1 MAELQQVLAN
11 ARNRAEGTEVCV
23 VAASSDALR
32 AGSGSLAARASVD
45 PSLRDLG
52 LQMHT
57 AGFTTDLLRKR
68 VAVVGAFE
76 AQLVQPTCHATV
88 PCFDTSGEIVEDGEA
103 PTVDLDPGL
112 MPACSASIGYN
123 HSSIHTTR
131 AFVSSAPNLCD
142 VRVANTDIHSC
153 NNNLS
158 SIHTTRALV
167 SSGPNLGDVCVVET
181 DIHSCID
188 TTRAFVSSGPN
199 LAGAQLGY
207 PVPDPV
213 SILDFAVGDNGVAT
227 GLEGMQCVS
236 LDNNHSSILTTR
248 ALVSSCP
255 KLGDVCVANTGI
267 HSCTDTTRALVS
279 SGQNFAGAHLRY
291 PVPDPGCI
299 LDFAVGDDGAATGLA
314 DMQCVSFGNNHSS
327 FQTTRAR
334 LSLGPKLGD
343 VCVANT
349 DIHSCTDT
357 TRAQGR
363 N

>member
-1 MAELQQVLAN
+1 MVP
-11 ARNRAEGTEVCV
+11 
-23 VAASSDALR
+23 ASSDALR

-45 PSLRDLG
+45 PSLGDLG

-57 AGFTTDLLRKR
+57 AGFTTDLLRKL

-153 NNNLS
+153 NNNPS

-267 HSCTDTTRALVS
+267 HSCTDTTRA
-279 SGQNFAGAHLRY
+279 
-291 PVPDPGCI
+291 
-299 LDFAVGDDGAATGLA
+299 
-314 DMQCVSFGNNHSS
+314 
-327 FQTTRAR
+327 
-334 LSLGPKLGD
+334 
-343 VCVANT
+343 
-349 DIHSCTDT
+349 
-357 TRAQGR
+357 QGR